1 MRKPHKSFGSQPGG
15 IDSRA
20 RVEEVSADRPNEVP
34 AADVE
39 RPGSELQAGSKV
51 GVRRSSLA
59 RITER
64 LRSRTFVG
72 ALQRKPK

>member
-1 MRKPHKSFGSQPGG
+1 MRKPHKSFGSQAGD

-51 GVRRSSLA
+51 GYGLGPLSAHFNVNQSSGVNCFPMSARR
-59 RITER
+59 
-64 LRSRTFVG
+64 
-72 ALQRKPK
+72 